1 MVVDQTSRA
10 WATCSADGTG
20 HDDDDDR
27 VKRSDGEGVRMRSA
41 SSSPAMIGSC
51 TASAQEQHVRSA
63 RSAGSA
69 QYSTLSTWGRAF
81 GSAPPVP
88 PPGTRLAPAPFQP
101 RPRTPATA
109 KARHRAVRSAPCR
122 PHGRPSFSAPFAT
135 TASCGSGRQ
144 VVVRCGQLAVFPLH
158 ATPLALP
165 ACPCRPPA
173 FCRSPSADRRLA
185 EVTVR
190 SG

>member
-122 PHGRPSFSAPFAT
+122 PHGRPSFSALCSLRPPRAVP
-135 TASCGSGRQ
+135 AVGG
-144 VVVRCGQLAVFPLH
+144 VRCGQLARLFPLH

-165 ACPCRPPA
+165 ACPCRPPV
-173 FCRSPSADRRLA
+173 FCRSPSGDRRLA
-185 EVTVR
+185 PK
-190 SG
+190 